1 MADSLYKLAD
11 DYQLALEQLTN
22 LDLPEEAVRDTL
34 EGMTGEIIE
43 KGKSVAAFILNLD
56 LELDKVKTVEQRLTA
71 RRKALESR
79 IKSIREYLRGN
90 MERCGI
96 TEIKADDGSFK
107 AKLTKGIASV
117 IIDDEN
123 KFPDNSPFVKWTKSI
138 SKTEIKKALE
148 QGEVVEGA
156 RLETKPSL
164 RLG

>member
-1 MADSLYKLAD
+1 MGDSLYKLAE

-43 KGKSVAAFILNLD
+43 KGKNVAAFILNLD

-71 RRKALESR
+71 RRKAIESR
-79 IKSIREYLRGN
+79 IKSIREYLRSN

-117 IIDDEN
+117 VIEDEN
-123 KFPDNSPFVKWTKSI
+123 KIPDNSPFVKWTKSI

-148 QGEVVEGA
+148 NGEAIEGA
-156 RLETKPSL
+156 RLETRPSL